1 MAQESLAQEKIT
13 PNPKLVMNLITLQ
26 NTLPQVFADKNFI
39 DSDVWHK
46 DVEFEKGHFYLIEAA
61 SGTGKSSLCSYLY
74 GYRDDYQGI
83 ICFDD
88 ANIRQLGIDQWVDI
102 RKKSLSILFQD
113 LRLFAELTAMENVL
127 LKNSLTGF
135 KKKKDI
141 KDLFYELGIGDK
153 MNVVVGKLS
162 FGQQQRVALIR
173 ALCQPADFIL
183 LDEPVSHLDEVN
195 ARNMARILTEEAS
208 RQGAGII
215 VTSIG
220 KHLEL
225 DYTKKMQL

>member
-1 MAQESLAQEKIT
+1 MVEESLVEKEKLNIMNKIT
-13 PNPKLVMNLITLQ
+13 LH
-26 NTLPQVFADKNFI
+26 NTLPSVFAGKDRI

-46 DVEFEKGHFYLIEAA
+46 DVEFEKGDFYLIEAA
-61 SGTGKSSLCSYLY
+61 SGTGKSSLCSYIY
-74 GYRDDYQGI
+74 GYRNDYEGI
-83 ICFDD
+83 ISFDGNNVRNLMVKD
-88 ANIRQLGIDQWVDI
+88 WVEM
-102 RKKSLSILFQD
+102 RKRHLSMLFQD
-113 LRLFAELTAMENVL
+113 LRLFTELTAMENVL

-135 KKKKDI
+135 KKKKEI

-153 MNVVVGKLS
+153 MNVEVGKMS

-173 ALCQPADFIL
+173 ALCQPFDFFF

-195 ARNMARILTEEAS
+195 AKNMARILTEEAA
-208 RQGAGII
+208 RQGAGVI

-225 DYTKKMQL
+225 DYTKTLML

>member
-1 MAQESLAQEKIT
+1 
-13 PNPKLVMNLITLQ
+13 MNLITLQ
-26 NTLPQVFADKNFI
+26 NTLPEVFAGKDYI

-46 DVEFEKGHFYLIEAA
+46 DVELERGHFYLIEAA
-61 SGTGKSSLCSYLY
+61 SGTGKSSLCSYVY
-74 GYRDDYQGI
+74 GYRNDYQGI

-88 ANIRQLGIDQWVDI
+88 NNIRNLNVKQWVEL
-102 RKKSLSILFQD
+102 RKKSLSMLFQD
-113 LRLFAELTAMENVL
+113 LRLFTELTAMENVL
-127 LKNSLTGF
+127 LKNSLAGF

-153 MNVVVGKLS
+153 MDTPVGKMS

-173 ALCQPADFIL
+173 AFCQPFDFL
-183 LDEPVSHLDEVN
+183 FLDEPVSHLDEVN
-195 ARNMARILTEEAS
+195 AKNMARILTEEAM
-208 RQGAGII
+208 RQGAGVV

-225 DYTKKMQL
+225 DYTKKLML

>member
-1 MAQESLAQEKIT
+1 
-13 PNPKLVMNLITLQ
+13 MNLITLHQ
-26 NTLPQVFADKNFI
+26 ALPQVFAGKDSI

-46 DVEFEKGHFYLIEAA
+46 DVEFECGHFYLIEAA
-61 SGTGKSSLCSYLY
+61 SGTGKSSLCSYVY

-83 ICFDD
+83 IGFDGN
-88 ANIRQLGIDQWVDI
+88 NIRNLRVEDWVDI
-102 RKKSLSILFQD
+102 RKHSLSILFQD
-113 LRLFAELTAMENVL
+113 LRLFTELTAMENVL

-135 KKKKDI
+135 KKKKEI
-141 KDLFYELGIGDK
+141 KELFYEFGIGDK
-153 MNVVVGKLS
+153 MNVEVGKMS

-173 ALCQPADFIL
+173 ALCQPFDFL
-183 LDEPVSHLDEVN
+183 FLDEPVSHLDEVN
-195 ARNMARILTEEAS
+195 ARNMARVLTEEAM

-225 DYTKKMQL
+225 DYTKKLML

>member
-1 MAQESLAQEKIT
+1 
-13 PNPKLVMNLITLQ
+13 MNLITLQ

-46 DVEFEKGHFYLIEAA
+46 DVELKKGHFYLIEAA

-83 ICFDD
+83 ICFDE
-88 ANIRQLGIDQWVDI
+88 ANIRQLGVSQWVDI
-102 RKKSLSILFQD
+102 RKKSISILFQD

-153 MNVVVGKLS
+153 MDVLAGKLS

>member
-1 MAQESLAQEKIT
+1 
-13 PNPKLVMNLITLQ
+13 MNLITLQ
-26 NTLPQVFADKNFI
+26 NTLPQVFAEKNYI

-88 ANIRQLGIDQWVDI
+88 ANIRQLGVSQWVDI
-102 RKKSLSILFQD
+102 RKKSLSMLFQD
-113 LRLFAELTAMENVL
+113 LRLFPELTAMENVL

-141 KDLFYELGIGDK
+141 KDLFYELGVGDK
-153 MNVVVGKLS
+153 MNVVAGKLS

-195 ARNMARILTEEAS
+195 ANNMARILTEEAS

-220 KHLEL
+220 KHLDL

>member
-1 MAQESLAQEKIT
+1 
-13 PNPKLVMNLITLQ
+13 MNLITLQ
-26 NTLPQVFADKNFI
+26 NALPEIFAGKDYI

-46 DVEFEKGHFYLIEAA
+46 DVEFERGHFYLIEAA
-61 SGTGKSSLCSYLY
+61 SGTGKSSLCSYVY
-74 GYRDDYQGI
+74 GYRNDYQGI

-88 ANIRQLGIDQWVDI
+88 NNIRNLNVKQWVEL
-102 RKKSLSILFQD
+102 RKRSLSMLFQD
-113 LRLFAELTAMENVL
+113 LRLFTELTAMENVL

-153 MNVVVGKLS
+153 MDVEVGKMS

-173 ALCQPADFIL
+173 ALCQPFDFL
-183 LDEPVSHLDEVN
+183 FLDEPVSHLDEVN
-195 ARNMARILTEEAS
+195 SKNMARIITDEAS
-208 RQGAGII
+208 RQGAGVV

-225 DYTKKMQL
+225 DYTKKMML

>member
-1 MAQESLAQEKIT
+1 
-13 PNPKLVMNLITLQ
+13 MNLITLQ

-83 ICFDD
+83 ICFDG

>member
-1 MAQESLAQEKIT
+1 
-13 PNPKLVMNLITLQ
+13 MNLITLQ
-26 NTLPQVFADKNFI
+26 NALPEIFAGKDYI

-46 DVEFEKGHFYLIEAA
+46 DVEFERGHFYLIEAA
-61 SGTGKSSLCSYLY
+61 SGTGKSSLCSYVY
-74 GYRDDYQGI
+74 GYRNDYQGI

-88 ANIRQLGIDQWVDI
+88 NNIHNLDVKQWVEL
-102 RKKSLSILFQD
+102 RKRSLSMLFQD
-113 LRLFAELTAMENVL
+113 LRLFTELTAMENVL

-153 MNVVVGKLS
+153 MNVEVGKMS

-173 ALCQPADFIL
+173 ALCQPFDFL
-183 LDEPVSHLDEVN
+183 FLDEPVSHLDEVN
-195 ARNMARILTEEAS
+195 SKNMVRIITDEAS
-208 RQGAGII
+208 RQGAGVV

-225 DYTKKMQL
+225 DYTKKMML

>member
-1 MAQESLAQEKIT
+1 MFG
-13 PNPKLVMNLITLQ
+13 ITLQ
-26 NTLPQVFADKNFI
+26 NTLPQVFAGKDHI

-46 DVEFEKGHFYLIEAA
+46 EIKFEKGHFYLVEAA
-61 SGTGKSSLCSYLY
+61 SGTGKSSLCSYVY
-74 GYRDDYQGI
+74 GYRNDYQGI
-83 ICFDD
+83 ISFDGN
-88 ANIRQLGIDQWVDI
+88 NIRNLSVKDWVEI
-102 RKKSLSILFQD
+102 RKRSLSMLFQD
-113 LRLFAELTAMENVL
+113 LRLFTELTAMENVL

-135 KKKKDI
+135 KKKKEI

-153 MNVVVGKLS
+153 MDVAVGKMS

-173 ALCQPADFIL
+173 SLCQPFDFL
-183 LDEPVSHLDEVN
+183 FMDEPVSHLDEVN
-195 ARNMARILTEEAS
+195 ANNMARIITEEAV

-225 DYTKKMQL
+225 EYTKKLML

>member
-1 MAQESLAQEKIT
+1 
-13 PNPKLVMNLITLQ
+13 MNLITLQ
-26 NTLPQVFADKNFI
+26 QALPQVFAGKDSI

-46 DVEFEKGHFYLIEAA
+46 DVEFERGYFYLIEAA
-61 SGTGKSSLCSYLY
+61 SGTGKSSLCSYVY
-74 GYRDDYQGI
+74 GYRNDYQGI
-83 ICFDD
+83 IGFDGN
-88 ANIRQLGIDQWVDI
+88 NIRNLRVEDWVDI
-102 RKKSLSILFQD
+102 RKRSLSMLFQD
-113 LRLFAELTAMENVL
+113 LRLFTELTAMENVL

-153 MNVVVGKLS
+153 MNVEVGKMS

-173 ALCQPADFIL
+173 ALCQPFDFL
-183 LDEPVSHLDEVN
+183 FLDEPVSHLDEVN
-195 ARNMARILTEEAS
+195 ARNMARVLTEEAM
-208 RQGAGII
+208 RQGGGII

-225 DYTKKMQL
+225 DYTKKLML